1 MVRSIWW
8 AVVSS
13 VVAVVASAPS
23 AQAQDCSA
31 ASGHHVR
38 VQGSAVVRLPPDR
51 VSFAVGVETLNP
63 NVSQAFRA
71 NAQKVASILE
81 ALKAKGVRPV
91 EIQTSNLEVSS
102 RHPDGTLAKGY
113 RITNRVGVSRE
124 DASGVGELLEA
135 AVSAGANDAGQLN
148 FYVADPST
156 AQGRGLQL
164 AFASAKAKAE
174 TLAKLAG
181 QALGDPLCV
190 SESSARDYSTMNTV
204 RFRGSEPMSVAPG
217 TEALSFAVD
226 VVFAL
231 K

>member
-1 MVRSIWW
+1 MLRSIGPW
-8 AVVSS
+8 VVSG
-13 VVAVVASAPS
+13 VIVVASAS
-23 AQAQDCSA
+23 HAHAQECTA
-31 ASGHHVR
+31 ASGRHVR

-51 VSFAVGVETLNP
+51 VSFSVGVETLNA

-71 NAQKVASILE
+71 NAQKVAAILE
-81 ALKAKGVRPV
+81 ALKAKGVRPA

-102 RHPDGTLAKGY
+102 RNPDGTPAKGY
-113 RITNRVGVSRE
+113 RVTNRVTVSRE

-148 FYVADPST
+148 FYVADPSA
-156 AQGRGLQL
+156 AQGRGLEL
-164 AFASAKAKAE
+164 AFASAKAKAQ

-181 QALGDPLCV
+181 QALGEPLCV
-190 SESSARDYSTMNTV
+190 SESYARDYSTMNTV
-204 RFRGSEPMSVAPG
+204 RFAGNVQMSVEPG
-217 TEALSFAVD
+217 TEALTFAVD